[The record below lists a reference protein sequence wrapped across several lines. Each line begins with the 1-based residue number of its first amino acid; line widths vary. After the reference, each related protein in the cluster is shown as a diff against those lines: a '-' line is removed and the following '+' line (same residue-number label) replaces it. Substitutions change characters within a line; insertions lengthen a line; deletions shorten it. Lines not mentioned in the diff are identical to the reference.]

1 MSVITRSRKALAGFA
16 LIGAGAL
23 VLAGCSSDPGT
34 SNGDDNGN
42 GNGNE
47 PSGFTFPIDCDAAAP
62 KAYTPEY
69 SSSSTGPGTDL
80 VYKLGT
86 ALPVTGNLA
95 FLGPPEIAGTEFAA
109 AEVNAAGKG
118 ITIDLLQGDSGDTD
132 NKAYE
137 TEIPRLL
144 AEGATAIVGAASSGV
159 SLQFID
165 QVIGAGAIQFSPA
178 NTSAAFTGYEDN
190 GLYWR
195 TAPSDVLQGEVLGN
209 LIASDG
215 AETLGLIIINDS
227 YGTGLA
233 CFTKEAFEAAGGEV
247 VAATLYNTGDAN
259 FTSQIETV
267 LAANP
272 DGIALITF
280 DEVKTIIPELVSANV
295 PAEKLYFVDGN
306 LANFSGEFEDGTLT
320 GAKGTYPAVD
330 PASIDTFR
338 TDLAAFYADQG
349 NGELKEF
356 TYGPESYD
364 AVILLALAA
373 LEAGSTEGADVAAH
387 LQQVSGGTGDGTKC
401 TSFAECADIIIGG
414 GVADYDGV
422 SGPIT
427 FNEVG
432 DPTGASI
439 GIFEYG
445 DDNNYSWLRAG

>member
-1 MSVITRSRKALAGFA
+1 MSVISRSRKALAGLA
-16 LIGAGAL
+16 LVGAGAL
-23 VLAGCSSDPGT
+23 VLAGCSDTGT
-34 SNGDDNGN
+34 TNGN
-42 GNGNE
+42 GDNE
-47 PSGFTFPIDCDAAAP
+47 PDASGFDFPIDCEAAAP
-62 KAYTPEY
+62 EEYTPEY
-69 SSSSTGPGTDL
+69 TSTSTGPGTDL
-80 VYKLGT
+80 VYKIGT

-95 FLGPPEIAGTEFAA
+95 FLGPPEIAATQFAA
-109 AEVNAAGKG
+109 AEINEAGKG
-118 ITIDLLQGDSGDTD
+118 ITIDLIQGDSGDTD

-137 TEIPRLL
+137 TEIPRVLG
-144 AEGATAIVGAASSGV
+144 EGATAVVGAASSGV

-165 QVIGAGAIQFSPA
+165 QVIAANAIQFSPA
-178 NTSAAFTGYEDN
+178 NTSAAFTGYKDN

-215 AETLGLIIINDS
+215 AETVGMIIINDS

-233 CFTKEAFEAAGGEV
+233 CFTKDAFEAAGGSV

-267 LAANP
+267 LAADP
-272 DGIALITF
+272 DAIALITF
-280 DEVKTIIPELVSANV
+280 DEVKTIIPELMAADV
-295 PAEKLYFVDGN
+295 PAESLYFVDGN
-306 LANFSGEFEDGTLT
+306 LANFSEDFDPGTLA

-330 PASIDTFR
+330 PGSIEQFR
-338 TDLAAFYADQG
+338 SDLAAFYSEQG

-373 LEAGSTEGADVAAH
+373 LEAGSTAGPDVAAH
-387 LQQVSGGTGDGTKC
+387 LQQVSGGAGEGTKC
-401 TSFAECADIIIGG
+401 TTFAECADIIIAGD
-414 GVADYDGV
+414 VADYDGI

-432 DPTGASI
+432 DPTEASI

-445 DDNNYSWLRAG
+445 EDNNYSWIRTG